1 MQPRLQV
8 NTELFV
14 VMTTAVNNIAATFSA
29 ASRSSPQA
37 PTASTVALSA
47 VSARPSFALWNPH
60 YVLPRSRRSS
70 LLGIYGLP
78 GPRPRPLRLP
88 RPSAPPQRTIS
99 AGDRLPDATLSYLD
113 RSGAV
118 RTVSIS
124 GLTRGRRAVI
134 MAVPGAFA
142 PPRRPRWW
150 SGSGATFGLSPEGLV
165 KRAAEMKQRG
175 GGGVV
180 VACVAANDVYV
191 MRSWGEQLGA
201 AEAGVTMLSDPDAE
215 LARALGLA
223 LDLRGGT
230 EGFGIRSEG
239 YLLVAADGVVKALF
253 RSYQN
258 GGGAA
263 IVGSDDVF
271 KVL

>member
-1 MQPRLQV
+1 MAA
-8 NTELFV
+8 
-14 VMTTAVNNIAATFSA
+14 AVNNIAATFST
-29 ASRSSPQA
+29 ASRSSPHV
-37 PTASTVALSA
+37 PTTPTVALSA
-47 VSARPSFALWNPH
+47 ASSRPISASWNPH
-60 YVLPRSRRSS
+60 SVLPRSRRSS

-78 GPRPRPLRLP
+78 GPQPRPLRLP
-88 RPSAPPQRTIS
+88 HPSAAPPPRTIS

-124 GLTRGRRAVI
+124 GLTRGRRTVI

-150 SGSGATFGLSPEGLV
+150 SGSGPTFGLSAEGLV

-191 MRSWGEQLGA
+191 MRAWGEQLGA

-230 EGFGIRSEG
+230 EGFGMRSEG

-253 RSYQN
+253 RNYQN